1 MMRRAGHFFH
11 EIHSRELVAEAARL
25 TCKGRKDMVEV
36 VAYRANEAVN
46 IDTMM
51 HLIKDHEY
59 VTSRYRFCKKLEHGK
74 VRDIADLP
82 LFPDRIIRRAYA
94 MKVIPIIDRTL
105 IDQTFASR
113 PGKGTHA
120 ALAKAQE
127 YLRKHPKLNFCLALD
142 VYHCYEN
149 IKPEIL
155 KDKLEG
161 IIKDPDV
168 LKGLFYFIDSY
179 PRPGISIGDCLSA
192 AFCNL
197 YFSELD
203 HYVKEVL
210 KGHAYIR
217 YADNIYL
224 FGNSKQWLL
233 KMKKEME
240 TFIEPLGVWF
250 KANWAISD
258 LRREGVDFLGYRLY
272 KDYALLRDSTK
283 IRMKRKMRDL
293 DRRLECGGV
302 PTASDFGS
310 ISSYHGCLK
319 WCDGYRLEQKCLAPT
334 RERAFARLKEANAS
348 VSDSQKKVKCD

>member
-1 MMRRAGHFFH
+1 MMRRTGDFFH
-11 EIHSRELVAEAARL
+11 EIYSEQMLKEAARL
-25 TCKGRKDMVEV
+25 TCNGRKDKREV
-36 VAYRANEAVN
+36 AAYRADEKANLE
-46 IDTMM
+46 TMAY
-51 HLIKDHEY
+51 LIKEHAY

-94 MKVIPIIDRTL
+94 EKVIPIIDRTL

-120 ALAKAQE
+120 ALATAQK
-127 YLRKHPKLNFCLALD
+127 YLRKYPKLVYCLSLD
-142 VYHCYEN
+142 VHHCYEN
-149 IKPEIL
+149 IDTDIL
-155 KDKLEG
+155 ESKLEG

-179 PRPGISIGDCLSA
+179 PRPGISIGDCLSS

-197 YFSELD
+197 YFSEFD
-203 HYVKEVL
+203 HYVKEQL

-217 YADNIYL
+217 YADNVFL
-224 FGNSKQWLL
+224 FGNSKKWLL
-233 KMKKEME
+233 QMKAKMEA
-240 TFIEPLGVWF
+240 FIETLNVSF
-250 KANWAISD
+250 KPNWTISD

-272 KDYALLRDSTK
+272 KDYVLLRDSTK
-283 IRMKRKMRDL
+283 IRMKRKMREL
-293 DRRLECGGV
+293 DKKLECGYI
-302 PTASDFGS
+302 PTASDMGS

-334 RERAFARLKEANAS
+334 RARARARIYEANAS
-348 VSDSQKKVKCD
+348 VSNN